1 MLSSSRKPVSNL
13 SPIAGLKWQDLVRLR
28 RTEVALNLSLSAPWL
43 AGSLWAAQQDLYW
56 LAAPCS
62 AAFFLTA
69 LRQAHDTYHA
79 SIGVPRR
86 WLDTILVTLTLMML
100 CSTHAIRH
108 THLVH
113 HQGPLGDDDAEGS
126 WARLPAWKALALG
139 ILFSIRTH
147 AQALRSGSPRTRGW
161 VHAEL
166 VLIAAV
172 WLAALVSDI
181 TWLRY
186 HVAAMIASNALV
198 GFFAVWSVHHGCDE
212 KGVFARTERR
222 AWTNRL
228 TVNLLYHV
236 EHHLFPAVPCNHL
249 PELALRLDAVA
260 PEWTEKRVLSM
271 ELALPNH
278 SPLPS
283 LKAPPQTPGELISA
297 PFPSS
302 RPPQSRPAAAP

>member
-1 MLSSSRKPVSNL
+1 MLSISRRPVRSSSR
-13 SPIAGLKWQDLVRLR
+13 IAHLKWQDLVSLR

-43 AGSLWAAQQDLYW
+43 AGSLLAAQQDLYW
-56 LAAPCS
+56 IAAPCS

-113 HQGPLGDDDAEGS
+113 HQSPLGDGDAEGG
-126 WARLPAWKALALG
+126 WARLPAWRALALG

-166 VLIAAV
+166 ALIAAV

-181 TWLRY
+181 TWLHY
-186 HVAAMIASNALV
+186 HVVAMIASNALV
-198 GFFAVWSVHHGCDE
+198 GFFAVWSVHHGCDD

-260 PEWTEKRVLSM
+260 PEWTVKRVL
-271 ELALPNH
+271 N
-278 SPLPS
+278 
-283 LKAPPQTPGELISA
+283 ISA

-302 RPPQSRPAAAP
+302 HPPQFPPAGAPSNRPRWP

>member
-1 MLSSSRKPVSNL
+1 MLSSSHKPVGHS
-13 SPIAGLKWQDLVRLR
+13 SRIADVNWQDLVSLR
-28 RTEVALNLSLSAPWL
+28 RSQVALNISLSAPWL
-43 AGSLWAAQQDLYW
+43 AGSLWAAQHDLYW
-56 LAAPCS
+56 LATPCS
-62 AAFFLTA
+62 AVFFLTA
-69 LRQAHDTYHA
+69 LRQAHDSYHA

-86 WLDTILVTLTLMML
+86 WLNTLLLALTLMML

-113 HQGPLGDDDAEGS
+113 HRHPLGDDDAEGS

-139 ILFSIRTH
+139 MLFSIRTH
-147 AQALRSGSPRTRGW
+147 AQALRTGSSRTRHW
-161 VHAEL
+161 ILAEL
-166 VLIAAV
+166 ALIAAV
-172 WLAALVSDI
+172 WLTAMTSDI

-186 HVAAMIASNALV
+186 HVIAMIASNALV

-249 PELALRLDAVA
+249 PELARRLDALA
-260 PEWTEKRVLSM
+260 PEWTGERVL
-271 ELALPNH
+271 
-278 SPLPS
+278 
-283 LKAPPQTPGELISA
+283 GVSA

-302 RPPQSRPAAAP
+302 RPRQFQPAAAP

>member
-1 MLSSSRKPVSNL
+1 MLLSSRKSGRHSSRL
-13 SPIAGLKWQDLVRLR
+13 AGLNWQDLVSLS

-43 AGSLWAAQQDLYW
+43 AGSLWAAQHDLFW

-69 LRQAHDTYHA
+69 LRQAHDSYHA
-79 SIGVPRR
+79 SIGVERR
-86 WLDTILVTLTLMML
+86 WLDPILFALTLMML

-113 HQGPLGDDDAEGS
+113 HQHPLGNGDAEGG
-126 WARLPAWKALALG
+126 WARQPAWKALALG

-147 AQALRSGSPRTRGW
+147 AQALRTGSPRTRRW
-161 VHAEL
+161 VYAEL
-166 VLIAAV
+166 ALIAAV
-172 WLAALVSDI
+172 WLAAAIGDI
-181 TWLRY
+181 SWLRY

-212 KGVFARTERR
+212 KAVFARTERR

-228 TVNLLYHV
+228 TVNLLYHI

-249 PELALRLDAVA
+249 PELARRLDAVA
-260 PEWTEKRVLSM
+260 PEWTGKRVLSDG
-271 ELALPNH
+271 LTL
-278 SPLPS
+278 
-283 LKAPPQTPGELISA
+283 QT
-297 PFPSS
+297 
-302 RPPQSRPAAAP
+302 PAAALAAKRKAR